1 VKVSPRNPAW
11 AAIFSFFAPG
21 LGQALGGKPAR
32 GAMVALPA
40 IVLLFVLL
48 PAYLY
53 ANESLLGSSAGLQSL
68 LVIDVLGC
76 GYHVW
81 AVIDAYR
88 EIKPAYVQV
97 GTRGLPDRRPT
108 IPLEFATLVC
118 LVVGT
123 IALHTYLGVLDVNSC
138 TMTGRPCVTADQP
151 GVAGGSPSPGTSTDA
166 SPSAVTS
173 GSPGIG
179 ATPTP
184 LPSGPLAWQAIAD
197 RLRVHSGPGTD
208 YPTTIVL
215 REDQIIVGTIVSG
228 GSYEFEG
235 APHTDWILIAAG
247 QPGAGGYVAAAY
259 YLNVPLP
266 SGYVPPSPSP
276 SPSPSP
282 TPTPAPPTAT
292 PTTAAP

>member
-1 VKVSPRNPAW
+1 LRISTRNPAW
-11 AAIFSFFAPG
+11 AAVFSFFAPG
-21 LGQALGGKPAR
+21 LGQALGGKPLR
-32 GAMVALPA
+32 GAIVSLPA
-40 IVLLFVLL
+40 IALLFVLL

-53 ANESLLGSSAGLQSL
+53 ANESLIGSSGGLQSL
-68 LVIDVLGC
+68 LVVDVIGC

-88 EIKPAYVQV
+88 EIKPPFVQI
-97 GTRGLPDRRPT
+97 GTRGLPDRRST
-108 IPLEFATLVC
+108 VPLEFATLVC

-151 GVAGGSPSPGTSTDA
+151 GVAGGSPSPGTS
-166 SPSAVTS
+166 PSGATSS
-173 GSPGIG
+173 GSPEVVVV
-179 ATPTP
+179 TSPTP

-208 YPTTIVL
+208 YPTIAVL
-215 REDQIIVGTIVSG
+215 RQDQVIVGEIVTG
-228 GSYEFEG
+228 ASYEFDG
-235 APHTDWILIAAG
+235 APRTEWILIEAG

-266 SGYVPPSPSP
+266 SGYVPPSPT
-276 SPSPSP
+276 P
-282 TPTPAPPTAT
+282 TPEPTPAPPTETST
-292 PTTAAP
+292 PAAP